1 MANETQHGTQR
12 SASLDPQTLDA
23 IVEQA
28 PDAIIAVEVDGSIAF
43 ANRTAEELFG
53 FARETLIGQPIEE
66 LIPERFRTE
75 HRSDRQTYIDAPR
88 ARPMGAGL
96 ELRARLADGSEL
108 DVDVSLAPVQSTRG
122 TLVVAAIRDASARR
136 EAEADRLDL
145 MNSVERQLERERV
158 AADIHDDLIQ
168 SVYAVGLG
176 LLAAEHDDTMTKEV
190 ALTRARSALNET
202 IAELRAYIRWL
213 RAPDAE
219 ATGEQLATRVRSLLG
234 EAPEG
239 LRWVTDF
246 DFDENNLPPDYRR
259 QAYLIAKELISNVH
273 RHAGASEAT
282 LSILERDRQLRIEA
296 RDNGRGFE
304 PESVPTDSY
313 GLVGLR
319 RRAESLGGSVQ
330 LVTAPGESLEATVQ
344 FPLPAAT

>member
-1 MANETQHGTQR
+1 MANDTQHGTQR

-28 PDAIIAVEVDGSIAF
+28 PDAIIAVQADGSIAF

-53 FARETLIGQPIEE
+53 FTREDLIGQPIEA
-66 LIPERFRTE
+66 LIPDRFRAA

-88 ARPMGAGL
+88 TRPMGAGL

-108 DVDVSLAPVQSTRG
+108 DVDVSLAPVQSTDG

-136 EAEADRLDL
+136 EAEADRLEL

-176 LLAAEHDDTMTKEV
+176 LLAAERDDTMTKDV
-190 ALTRARSALNET
+190 ALTHARSALNET

-213 RAPDAE
+213 RTPDAE
-219 ATGEQLATRVRSLLG
+219 AAGEQLATRVRSLLG

-239 LRWVTDF
+239 LRWATEF
-246 DFDENNLPPDYRR
+246 DFDESDLPPDYRR

-273 RHAGASEAT
+273 RHAEASEAT
-282 LSILERDRQLRIEA
+282 LSILERDHQLRIEA
-296 RDNGRGFE
+296 REIGRAH
-304 PESVPTDSY
+304 V
-313 GLVGLR
+313 
-319 RRAESLGGSVQ
+319 
-330 LVTAPGESLEATVQ
+330 
-344 FPLPAAT
+344 